1 MNLLKTY
8 GRYVAALLIILG
20 CASLIAGAIGLFS
33 VRSALIWNEDET
45 RFISVRVTSP
55 LAANLLL
62 NAGIPLYPQDVIVI
76 SGESVP
82 PDERI
87 PSGGDVILAYQPAY
101 QVTLTGSG
109 GEIRFYSSAPNL
121 GRALWEQGIILTAG
135 DTLSLDME
143 TPLDE
148 PLQGYLEKGE
158 EVTITIGGEKVRVTT
173 AAKTVG
179 TALLDAGIA
188 LQKLD
193 YSRPDDSQ
201 SIPKNREIE
210 VVRVREET
218 LLEDAEIPFSVER
231 IADTDMNIGEQE
243 ILQEGRN
250 GTLTTVFRVR
260 YEDDTET
267 ERVEEYEWVSR
278 YPVAQ
283 QIAYGSNVVV
293 QTLPEGLNYWLAKEV
308 QIYSYKD
315 TGQPTATGVW
325 PYYGVIAVSPEWFSI
340 LRGSNIFVPG
350 YGVGTVLDVCPG
362 CSGKDWIDVFIPTD
376 DYVPWNKRETVY
388 FLTPVPSGFSGDLP

>member
-1 MNLLKTY
+1 MNLLKAY
-8 GRYVAALLIILG
+8 GRHAAVLLIVLG
-20 CASLIAGAIGLFS
+20 CASLVTGAFGLSSPRS
-33 VRSALIWNEDET
+33 VLIWNENDG
-45 RFISVRVTSP
+45 RFSHLQSTSQ

-62 NAGIPLYPQDVIVI
+62 DAGISLFPQDAIRINGKHIPPNEKI
-76 SGESVP
+76 SAS
-82 PDERI
+82 
-87 PSGGDVILAYQPAY
+87 GDVILAYQSAY
-101 QVTLTGSG
+101 PVTLTGSG
-109 GEIRFYSSAPNL
+109 GEIHFYSSAPNL
-121 GRALWEQGIILTAG
+121 GQALWEQGISLSTG
-135 DTLSLDME
+135 DNLSLAPE

-148 PLQGYLEKGE
+148 PLQVFLEKGE
-158 EVTITIGGEKVRVTT
+158 EVTITIGGQKVRAFT

-179 TALLDAGIA
+179 DALLDAGIT
-188 LQKLD
+188 LQDLD
-193 YSRPDDSQ
+193 YSQPDDDQ
-201 SIPKNREIE
+201 PIPQNREIE
-210 VVRVREET
+210 VVRVREEI

-231 IADTDMNIGEQE
+231 IADTDMNIGEQT

-250 GTLTTVFRVR
+250 GLLSTAYRVH
-260 YEDDTET
+260 YEYGTET
-267 ERVEEYEWVSR
+267 ARVEEYEWVSR

-293 QTLPEGLNYWLAKEV
+293 QTLPEGLNYWLSKEV

-362 CSGKDWIDVFIPTD
+362 CSGKDWIDVFIPTE
-376 DYVPWNKRETVY
+376 DYVPWNKRLTVY
-388 FLTPVPSGFSGDLP
+388 FLTPVPGGFSGDLP